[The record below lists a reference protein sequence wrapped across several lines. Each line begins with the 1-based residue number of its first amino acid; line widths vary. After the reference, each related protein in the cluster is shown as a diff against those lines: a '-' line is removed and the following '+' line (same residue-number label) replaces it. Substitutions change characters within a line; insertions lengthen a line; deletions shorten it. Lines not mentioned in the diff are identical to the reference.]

1 MVTTNQIGETIVDRT
16 VLSPFLNYII
26 RYSAAICPFVLIR
39 DEQIIVWASVNVHSP
54 TSFCTRFSTESF
66 EGSSLKYEKG
76 VGDVSKTMTIPYG

>member
-1 MVTTNQIGETIVDRT
+1 MVTTQISEIIVDRT

-26 RYSAAICPFVLIR
+26 RYSAVICPFVLIR
-39 DEQIIVWASVNVHSP
+39 DERIIAWASVNVHSP

-66 EGSSLKYEKG
+66 EGSSSKYENG